1 MVSSEACG
9 QEFLNPLFIK
19 FPAVPPVFAQVHG
32 FPCVHTE
39 AFFPNEHHR
48 KRSLLRKI
56 QINLGILILEII
68 EIQKSLGSHNPH
80 AHSGDLSGD
89 GAFRELSLLNKTVA
103 G

>member
-9 QEFLNPLFIK
+9 HKFTDSLASILKHFFQMSITENALFSGSLQLDEFKIPG
-19 FPAVPPVFAQVHG
+19 HD
-32 FPCVHTE
+32 
-39 AFFPNEHHR
+39 
-48 KRSLLRKI
+48 KI